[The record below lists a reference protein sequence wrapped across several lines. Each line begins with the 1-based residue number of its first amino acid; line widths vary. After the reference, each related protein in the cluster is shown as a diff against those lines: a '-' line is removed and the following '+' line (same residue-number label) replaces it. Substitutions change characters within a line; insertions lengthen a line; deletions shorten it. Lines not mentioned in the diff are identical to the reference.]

1 MRWGLSS
8 STCSACRGSERSR
21 LPPSTVLSIS
31 STASFALLSK
41 STGFSDARRASSS
54 SSSAVGGRPNRS
66 MNVFFGTATPC
77 SSRFFTRAFLTFN
90 PADSRFFA
98 VRVAVDVRGMTR
110 MRSVTEP
117 ALTFLRLVGSAK
129 TDMASLER
137 GTCLVTSWNGLSS
150 DTLTEPVPMTV
161 WNMAPSSSFARDL
174 ASLAPFAPVRRRHH
188 PQHATSIF
196 VKHFSIF
203 FTPASSAMA
212 L

>member
-8 STCSACRGSERSR
+8 STCSACRASDKSR
-21 LPPSTVLSIS
+21 LPPNTVLSIS

-41 STGFSDARRASSS
+41 STGFSSERFFSSS
-54 SSSAVGGRPNRS
+54 SSSSLGGRPNRS
-66 MNVFFGTATPC
+66 MKVFFGSLIPC
-77 SSRFFTRAFLTFN
+77 SARLFSICFLTFK

-98 VRVAVDVRGMTR
+98 VRVAVDVKGMIR
-110 MRSVTEP
+110 MRSVTDP
-117 ALTFLRLVGSAK
+117 AFTVLRLVGSEK
-129 TDMASLER
+129 TEMASLES
-137 GTCLVTSWNGLSS
+137 GTVLVTSWNGLSS
-150 DTLTEPVPMTV
+150 DTFTDPVPMTV
-161 WNMAPSSSFARDL
+161 WNMAPSTSIARDL
-174 ASLAPFAPVRRRHH
+174 ASRAPFAPVRRRHH